1 VTELRVSPD
10 LALSL
15 EAVTE
20 TFGILAVKRAGKSN
34 AAVVM
39 AEEMFDAGLPW
50 VAIDPKG
57 DWWGIRSSADGA
69 GPGLPILVL
78 GGLHGDVPLEATG
91 GHLVADLVVDQRLTC
106 VLDVSE
112 MSKADQRRFLTDFAD
127 RLYKRN
133 REPLHVFC
141 EEADEYIPQMVRGD
155 VARMVGAFEQLVKR
169 GGFRGI
175 GITLITQRSASLNKD
190 VLTQIQTLFAM
201 RTTSPQD
208 RKAILAWVQ
217 QNALGAQLVDE
228 LPELDSG
235 EAWVFSPHWL
245 GTLMRIR
252 FRRRRTYDSGATPKV
267 GVKARPP
274 ARLAEVDI
282 AALQKQMA
290 ATIEKAKADDPRELR
305 RRIAELEKTINTIRV
320 NAEPQTIEVEKVV
333 EVSTVTEEDWTKLRT
348 FAQGVLEAAR
358 LIAPI
363 MQQVEGM
370 VDEGTAI
377 AARILGAQAVPYA
390 RAQNR
395 KPNPTASNR
404 AVPRPIPN
412 TRQTA
417 VAAAPAAQPHQNGS
431 FSPSGSQQKILDAL
445 AWLEAVGISPA
456 SRPQVGMVA
465 GIKHTGGHYAN
476 VVSSLRTAGAID
488 YMGPGM
494 LALADAGRAIAQAPD
509 APLDSE
515 ALQDMLLRQLTGSQ
529 RKVVEVV
536 IATYP
541 ENLSREELADRSGMN
556 AGGGHFANVVSSLRT
571 LGLVD
576 YAGPG
581 RVVGT
586 EALWL
591 P

>member
-1 VTELRVSPD
+1 
-10 LALSL
+10 
-15 EAVTE
+15 
-20 TFGILAVKRAGKSN
+20 
-34 AAVVM
+34 
-39 AEEMFDAGLPW
+39 
-50 VAIDPKG
+50 
-57 DWWGIRSSADGA
+57 
-69 GPGLPILVL
+69 
-78 GGLHGDVPLEATG
+78 
-91 GHLVADLVVDQRLTC
+91 
-106 VLDVSE
+106 
-112 MSKADQRRFLTDFAD
+112 
-127 RLYKRN
+127 
-133 REPLHVFC
+133 
-141 EEADEYIPQMVRGD
+141 
-155 VARMVGAFEQLVKR
+155 MVGAFEQLVKR

-274 ARLAEVDI
+274 AQLAAVDI
-282 AALQKQMA
+282 AALQEQMA

-305 RRIAELEKTINTIRV
+305 RQIAALKKEIAGFSTSNEGATPEV
-320 NAEPQTIEVEKVV
+320 VEVEKVV
-333 EVSTVTEEDWTKLRT
+333 EVPVPVLDGDLMRKFERIIDDATVSLKLQLWDMSRM
-348 FAQGVLEAAR
+348 AL
-358 LIAPI
+358 
-363 MQQVEGM
+363 
-370 VDEGTAI
+370 
-377 AARILGAQAVPYA
+377 AQARSAQHDARPVPT
-390 RAQNR
+390 R
-395 KPNPTASNR
+395 R
-404 AVPRPIPN
+404 AVRVTKPALNMREIIPPQ
-412 TRQTA
+412 RA
-417 VAAAPAAQPHQNGS
+417 EPERSSSNGS
-431 FSPSGSQQKILDAL
+431 FNPSGSQQKILDAL